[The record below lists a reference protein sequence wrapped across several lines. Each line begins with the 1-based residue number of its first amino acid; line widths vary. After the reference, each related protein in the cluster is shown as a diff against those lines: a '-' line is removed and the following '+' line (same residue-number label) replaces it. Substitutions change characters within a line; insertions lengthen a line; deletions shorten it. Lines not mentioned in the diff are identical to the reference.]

1 LWLVSLASYV
11 KLTTYRDVGG
21 MPETPLV
28 DIVNAFTGALLLP
41 IYHLRGIRLD
51 SCNPPFLFKL
61 MPNNR
66 EILLITT
73 TF

>member
-1 LWLVSLASYV
+1 
-11 KLTTYRDVGG
+11 

-66 EILLITT
+66 EIFLITT
-73 TF
+73 TV